1 MDVIEKLRESLLAQI
16 RANVPV
22 QVVYATCSSVEP
34 EAGTM
39 VASREGIEYYD
50 VLLGLGP
57 DITVPMVGSR
67 VVLGLLENKRQATF
81 LLFAEAIEERRI
93 NGNALGGL
101 VMATPL
107 VAKVNALEAQLNQL
121 KGLLSSWVPV
131 PNDGGLALKVA
142 TTTWAGQ
149 PVAPTTVQDIA
160 NPRVSHG

>member
-16 RANVPV
+16 KANVPV
-22 QVVYATCSSVEP
+22 QVVYATCTEVQAEQ
-34 EAGTM
+34 GTM
-39 VASREGIEYYD
+39 TASREGIDYYD

-57 DITVPMVGSR
+57 DITVPTVGSR
-67 VVLGLLENKRQATF
+67 VLLGLLENKRQATF
-81 LLFAEAIEERRI
+81 LLFAEVIEERRI

-101 VMATPL
+101 VMASPIL
-107 VAKVNALEAQLNQL
+107 AKLNTLEAQINQL

-142 TTTWAGQ
+142 TGTWAGQ
-149 PVAPTTVQDIA
+149 ALTPTTLTDIA